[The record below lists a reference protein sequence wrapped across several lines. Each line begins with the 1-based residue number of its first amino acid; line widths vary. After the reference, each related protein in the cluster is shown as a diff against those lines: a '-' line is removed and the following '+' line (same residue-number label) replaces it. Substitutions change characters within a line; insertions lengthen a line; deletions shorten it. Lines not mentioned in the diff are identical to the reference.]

1 MNLQTARVLGIFLL
15 LMFTFAIKGLI
26 VAPPSPPPQVAA
38 GQFNTARAL
47 ARLQRILGDQQPHP
61 VDTQENDAVRGRLVA
76 ELRAIGLTPEVR
88 EADDCQASPR
98 HRTVSCSHVRNVVAS
113 IGPATGRRLLL
124 NAHYDSSPAGPGAA
138 DDGIGIATLLEV
150 AAVLKAQPPARPITF
165 LFNEGEEF
173 GLNGAGAFAA
183 QDPLALSVDA
193 LINIEARG
201 VGGPATMF
209 ETNMPNGSAV
219 IAYAQSSRRPNA
231 NSIATDMATLIPNT
245 TDVEVFQGRGW
256 KTLSYAIIGNET
268 RYHTS
273 GDTVEALSRA
283 SLYQMGS
290 EVLAATRV
298 MARADP
304 EASGGRMV
312 FTDIAGR
319 LFVAL
324 PLQVALAAFGICVIA
339 ALAIGWKSGALKRPL
354 AIVLLAWVAGV
365 AMAALVGWVFGLIR
379 PGAFWRAS
387 PLLPYL
393 AIYAVVL
400 IAQMAVLS
408 RMAVGIE
415 RHRLRAAIWLLTL
428 GLGGVATLVLPGAT
442 IFFIGAPA
450 VAIAGLLANRKTPQ
464 VATML
469 SWLAAAIQLLMFS
482 QLLAMLELLLVDGPL
497 WAVAP
502 LAGLVA
508 LPFLIEVADP
518 IDPCMLGAAGVI
530 ASAALLGAMLVPRTT
545 PERPGRLTLEYLR
558 DDLAARSQWSV
569 SNGLAPLPDGWS
581 QFGRWQQSTLRNST
595 AKRWLA
601 PAPTI
606 DLPAPRIAILSSVAE
621 GRTRTVR
628 LSIDPAGAD
637 TVGLRFTKDVP
648 VLAMGIARQAQAI
661 PASAGKGT
669 ILLRCSGRS
678 CGRMVFEV
686 RLGTAKPVLAD
697 LIRTRYAMVA
707 QGKPLIDARPSSHI
721 PQYLP
726 DSSVRIVPARL

>member
-1 MNLQTARVLGIFLL
+1 MKLQAARVLGVFLL
-15 LMFTFAIKGLI
+15 LMCAFAIKGSL
-26 VAPPSPPPQVAA
+26 VAPPSASAQIAA
-38 GQFNTARAL
+38 GQFDTFRAL
-47 ARLQRILGDQQPHP
+47 ARLQRILGDQRPHS
-61 VDTQENDAVRGRLVA
+61 VDTGANDAVRERLVA
-76 ELRAIGLTPEVR
+76 ELRAIGLTPQVR

-124 NAHYDSSPAGPGAA
+124 NAHYDSSPAGPGAS

-150 AAVLKAQPPARPITF
+150 AAVLKVQPPARPVTF

-183 QDPLALSVDA
+183 QDPLASSVDA

-201 VGGPATMF
+201 VSGPATMF
-209 ETNMPNGSAV
+209 ETNVPNGPAI
-219 IAYAQSSRRPNA
+219 IAYAQSSQRPNA

-245 TDVEVFQGRGW
+245 TDVEVFKARGW

-273 GDTVEALSRA
+273 GDTVEALNRA
-283 SLYQMGS
+283 SLFQMGS

-304 EASGGRMV
+304 DADGGRMV

-324 PLQVALAAFGICVIA
+324 PLQVSLSALGVLAIA
-339 ALAIGWKSGALKRPL
+339 ALAVSWKIGALKRPL
-354 AIVLLAWVAGV
+354 ATVVLAWVAGV
-365 AMAALVGWVFGLIR
+365 ALAVLVGWLFGLIR

-393 AIYAVVL
+393 TIYAVVL
-400 IAQMAVLS
+400 TAQMAVLA
-408 RMAVGIE
+408 RMTGGIK
-415 RHRLRAAIWLLTL
+415 RHRLRAATWLLTL
-428 GLGGVATLVLPGAT
+428 VLGCVATIVLPGAS
-442 IFFIGAPA
+442 IFFIAAPA
-450 VAIAGLLANRKTPQ
+450 VAIGGLLANRKTPQ

-469 SWLAAAIQLLMFS
+469 FWLAAAIQLLMFS

-502 LAGLVA
+502 LAGLAA
-508 LPFLIEVADP
+508 LPFLIEVTDAVDRW
-518 IDPCMLGAAGVI
+518 ILSAVGVI
-530 ASAALLGAMLVPRTT
+530 AGAVVLGAMLVPRTT
-545 PERPGRLTLEYLR
+545 AERPGRLTLDYLR
-558 DDLAARSQWSV
+558 DDVAARRQWSV

-581 QFGRWQQSTLRNST
+581 RFGRWKQSTLRNST

-606 DLPAPRIAILSSVAE
+606 DLPAPRIAVLSSVAQ
-621 GRTRTVR
+621 GRKRTVR

-637 TVGLRFTKDVP
+637 TVGLRFAKDVP
-648 VLAMGIARQAQAI
+648 VLAMGIAGQARAI

-669 ILLRCSGRS
+669 IMLRCSGRS

-686 RLGTAKPVLAD
+686 RLGTAKPVVAD
-697 LIRTRYAMVA
+697 LIRTRYAMVP

>member
-1 MNLQTARVLGIFLL
+1 MRLQAARVLSVFLL
-15 LMFTFAIKGLI
+15 LLGAFAFKGSL
-26 VAPPSPPPQVAA
+26 VEPPSPPAQVAS
-38 GQFNTARAL
+38 GQFDTARAL
-47 ARLQRILGDQQPHP
+47 ARLKRILGDQRPHS
-61 VDTQENDAVRGRLVA
+61 VDTEANDAVRDRLVA
-76 ELRAIGLTPEVR
+76 ELWATGLTPLVR
-88 EADDCQASPR
+88 EADDCQTSAR
-98 HRTVSCSHVRNVVAS
+98 HRVVSCSHVRNVVAS
-113 IGPATGRRLLL
+113 IGPETGRRLLL

-138 DDGIGIATLLEV
+138 DDGIGVATLLEV
-150 AAVLKAQPPARPITF
+150 AAVLKARPPARPITF

-183 QDPLALSVDA
+183 QDPLAASVDT

-201 VGGPATMF
+201 VAGPATMF
-209 ETNMPNGSAV
+209 ETNMPNGPAV
-219 IAYAQSSRRPNA
+219 NAYARSSQRPNA

-245 TDVEVFQGRGW
+245 TDVEVFKARGW

-283 SLYQMGS
+283 SLYHMGS

-298 MARADP
+298 MIRPDP
-304 EASGGRMV
+304 EAGSARMV

-324 PLQVALAAFGICVIA
+324 PLQFALAALGILAIA
-339 ALAIGWKSGALKRPL
+339 ALSIGWKSGALTRPF
-354 AIVLLAWVAGV
+354 AVVVLAWFAGV
-365 AMAALVGWVFGLIR
+365 ALAALVGWVFGLMR

-400 IAQMAVLS
+400 TAQMVVLA
-408 RMAVGIE
+408 RIAVGIE
-415 RHRLRAAIWLLTL
+415 RHRLRAAAWLLTL
-428 GLGGVATLVLPGAT
+428 GVGGGATIVLPGAS
-442 IFFIGAPA
+442 IFFIAAPA
-450 VAIAGLLANRKTPQ
+450 VAIAGQLANRKTPQ

-469 SWLAAAIQLLMFS
+469 FWLAAAIQLLMFS

-502 LAGLVA
+502 LAGLAA
-508 LPFLIEVADP
+508 LPVLIEVADA
-518 IDPCMLGAAGVI
+518 IDRRVLGAAGAIVG
-530 ASAALLGAMLVPRTT
+530 AALLGAMLVPRTT
-545 PERPGRLTLEYLR
+545 AERPGRLTLDYLR
-558 DDLAARSQWSV
+558 DDVAAKSHWSV
-569 SNGLAPLPDGWS
+569 SNGLARLPDDWS
-581 QFGRWQQSTLRNST
+581 RFGRWQQSALRNST

-606 DLPAPRIAILSSVAE
+606 DLPAPRIAIISSVAQ
-621 GRTRTVR
+621 GSKRTVR
-628 LSIDPAGAD
+628 LSIDPVGAD
-637 TVGLRFTKDVP
+637 TVGLRFAKDVP
-648 VLAMGIARQAQAI
+648 VLAMGIAGQAQAL
-661 PASAGKGT
+661 PDSASKGAP
-669 ILLRCSGRS
+669 LLRCAGRS

-686 RLGTAKPVLAD
+686 RLGTSKPVAAD
-697 LIRTRYAMVA
+697 LIGTRYAMVP

-726 DSSVRIVPARL
+726 DSSIRIVPARL